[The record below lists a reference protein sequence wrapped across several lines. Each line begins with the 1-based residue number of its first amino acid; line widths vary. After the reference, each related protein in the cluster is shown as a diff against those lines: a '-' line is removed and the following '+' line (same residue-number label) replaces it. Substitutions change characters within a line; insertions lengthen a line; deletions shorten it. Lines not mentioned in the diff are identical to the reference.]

1 MIDMVIM
8 DMVMPDT
15 SPDKILKD
23 IRDMHSESKVVL
35 TSGYNLS
42 SGGNEILLKKTNG
55 FLQKPYQL
63 AELSRIVKAT
73 FNN

>member
-1 MIDMVIM
+1 
-8 DMVMPDT
+8 
-15 SPDKILKD
+15 
-23 IRDMHSESKVVL
+23 VVL

-42 SGGNEILLKKTNG
+42 NGGNENLLKKTNG